1 MVTSPPGA
9 RPGGQVVT
17 VVIADDHPV
26 YREGLAHALAAK
38 PDIQVLGQAGDGLEA
53 LDLVRDLEPDI
64 ALVDLRLPSLD
75 GIAIAEAVT
84 SQASPTLVVIVSAY
98 EDTDT
103 MYRAFD
109 AGAKA
114 YLTKLASPQTVYDA
128 AMAVLGGEIIFPES
142 VRPGLTDSARALR
155 RRAVSSGTLT
165 AREREVLTLIAQ
177 GRSAPEIA
185 EHLFLGVTTVRTHL
199 QHIYDKL
206 GVSERASAVA
216 VAARRGLLE

>member
-1 MVTSPPGA
+1 M
-9 RPGGQVVT
+9 VT

-26 YREGLAHALAAK
+26 YREGLAHALAAR

-53 LDLVRDLEPDI
+53 LAMVKDLEPDI

-84 SQASPTLVVIVSAY
+84 ALAARTLVVIVSAY
-98 EDTDT
+98 EDSDT

-114 YLTKLASPQTVYDA
+114 YLTKVASPQTVYEA
-128 AMAVLGGEIIFPES
+128 AMAVLGGETIFPET
-142 VRPGLTDSARALR
+142 VRAGLTDSARALR
-155 RRAVSSGTLT
+155 GRAASGALS

-185 EHLFLGVTTVRTHL
+185 EHLFLGVTTVRTHM

>member
-9 RPGGQVVT
+9 RPGRVVT

-38 PDIQVLGQAGDGLEA
+38 PDIEVLGQAGDGLEA
-53 LDLVRDLEPDI
+53 LALIGDLEPDI

-84 SQASPTLVVIVSAY
+84 ARTPATLVVIVSAY
-98 EDTDT
+98 EDSDT

-114 YLTKLASPQTVYDA
+114 YLTKQASPQTVYDA
-128 AMAVLGGEIIFPES
+128 AMAVLGGEIVFPES

-155 RRAVSSGTLT
+155 GRAVSSGALT

-185 EHLFLGVTTVRTHL
+185 EQLFLGVTTVRTHL